1 MRQARTCAR
10 LTTSRAIIYLRARA
24 VRVVVVARK
33 GLTPVREW
41 CNLSLVETKQPE
53 IAHMKTIKK
62 TLEKTAAGR
71 DLIRAIEERAELIG
85 YDRSYVTGYLN
96 SLIRSYIEHSSHRSL
111 DEYIVDFVSIIRGNN
126 RELQKRAA

>member
-1 MRQARTCAR
+1 V
-10 LTTSRAIIYLRARA
+10 LTDGA
-24 VRVVVVARK
+24 
-33 GLTPVREW
+33 GL
-41 CNLSLVETKQPE
+41 CILSLVETKQPE

-85 YDRSYVTGYLN
+85 CGRSFVNEYVN
-96 SLIRSYIEHSSHRSL
+96 SFIRAYIENASHRSL
-111 DEYIVDFVSIIRGNN
+111 DEYIATHVAIIRENN